1 MSNSVKIT
9 LALLLAAGPVA
20 AQDWTYV
27 SSYGDEYSIAKNDN
41 GVVLRSLYP
50 KAWFIEGGAN
60 SRVVKGI
67 DVLYFG
73 KSCDAFHDEFGKG
86 RWWWINGGFG
96 ADFDNFKI
104 SFPRQE
110 IDVPNSMDCQLE
122 VNIKD

>member
-1 MSNSVKIT
+1 MFNRIYIF
-9 LALLLAAGPVA
+9 ALLFLTPHQVA
-20 AQDWTYV
+20 AEEWYYV
-27 SSYGDEYSIAKNDN
+27 SSYGDEYSISTNEN

-60 SRVVKGI
+60 SRVVRGI

-73 KSCDAFHDEFGKG
+73 KSCDAFHEEFGKG

-110 IDVPNSMDCQLE
+110 IDVPNSRDCQL
-122 VNIKD
+122 